1 MKASK
6 RKVRLGC
13 LTAASLLISGAC
25 FAQAGGKITG
35 IVKDPSG
42 AVIPGATVSLTN
54 TATGAK
60 RTTTTDNQGAYSF
73 PALAVGQYDLEARS
87 TGFLT
92 EQRTGLVVDVN
103 SALEVD
109 VNLTLA
115 GQSETVTVSAEAGV
129 GHVERADTEL
139 GLTIN
144 SQQITAV
151 PLNGRSY
158 TDLLANQAGVVPVTT
173 SATSSTS
180 SGGGF
185 GAVAVSGSLDP
196 GLFSVNGQRESA
208 NGFVLN
214 GASVEESIAEGAAV
228 IPNLDSIQ
236 EFRVL
241 TANFDAEY
249 GNYSGGLVSVV
260 TKSGANKLSGSTFEF
275 LRNTDLDARGFFD
288 PARAPFIQN
297 QFGGTLGGPIKK
309 DKVFFFGDYQ
319 GTRNIQGI
327 ETGLLPVPSLPDRTG
342 DLSDAARSFVTSD
355 GNGNTIPTT
364 VSGPYLA
371 SLLSQKLGYAVSAG
385 EAFYTSGCVT
395 SGQCVFPN
403 AVIPQ
408 SAWSVPAQRLLKY
421 IPMPNVGRNE
431 YSNASW
437 AQRLDDGKGSG
448 RVDAQTTR
456 LGALSAYYFLDDYNL
471 NNPYPTQQGGANV
484 PGFNALSNGRSQ
496 LVNLGDA
503 KTFGSTM
510 VNEFRLSYM
519 RDFNNL
525 GRQQGGMGPSLASQG
540 FAVGQAGILPG
551 DPKTE
556 GIESIV
562 FNKINFGT
570 NPFSLAQTD
579 GNYQEQDNLSKVMG
593 KHSLKFGGQFLHES
607 VKLLPDFTMNGQFQ
621 FTGYQT
627 GLDFADFLLGLPN
640 LYTQGFSPAFYER
653 SNYGGIYAQE
663 SWRVTSHLALNYG
676 LRWDMVMPWTEEH
689 NQTGT
694 LILGEQ
700 SIVFPTAPTGY
711 AFPGDPGVPTTVAPT
726 HYNNFSPRL
735 GLAYSPHWTNAFLEK
750 VTGGAGNSSI
760 RAGFGRFITAIEG
773 QVLAFETGNAP
784 YGLTYNSP
792 EPPLFANPLIGAETG
807 TRYPQEFPVNVPPY
821 NVSPKNPDAN
831 VNWSA
836 YFPIN
841 GIDAYFP
848 RNQNPYSENYFLSF
862 ERQFGKNTVF
872 DASYI
877 GSQAHHLLVL
887 LAANPGNPA
896 LCLSLSQPSDVLAG
910 TPTCGPFGEN
920 LVYTRNNSQV
930 VNGTRAPFGNN
941 FGTDVYFDAMGNSAY
956 NSLQLSLRHSGG
968 GLTLLGSYT
977 YGKSLDQSS
986 NLGEQVYPYD
996 YRLSRAPSSFDIRQD
1011 FVASFRY
1018 ELPFQKLFV
1027 RANRAADGWAIS
1039 GISRLSSG
1047 VPVTLINPNDTALI
1061 GSYNNGVNGVGYAG
1075 LNVAPGPLEINSHPA
1090 SGQPYFNTSL
1100 FSLPALGSP
1109 GTAPRRL
1116 FYGPGMST
1124 WDIALLKDTHLTESK
1139 VLEFRL
1145 ETFNTFNHT
1154 QFFGANSVDGNIN
1167 DSTFGQVTSAMPPR
1181 LMQVSLKLQF

>member
-1 MKASK
+1 MIW
-6 RKVRLGC
+6 LTC
-13 LTAASLLISGAC
+13 LVAAFFLSSGTA
-25 FAQAGGKITG
+25 FAQGGGKITG

-60 RTTTTDNQGAYSF
+60 RATTTDNQGAYSF
-73 PALAVGQYDLEARS
+73 PALAVSQYDLEAQAS
-87 TGFLT
+87 GFLPQ
-92 EQRTGLVVDVN
+92 QRTGLVIDVD
-103 SALEVD
+103 SALQVD
-109 VNLTLA
+109 LNLLLA
-115 GQSETVTVSAEAGV
+115 GQSQTVTVSAESGRV
-129 GHVERADTEL
+129 QVQKADTQL
-139 GLTIN
+139 GMTIQ
-144 SQQITAV
+144 SQEITEV

-158 TDLLANQAGVVPVTT
+158 TDLLANQAGVTPVTT

-185 GAVAVSGSLDP
+185 GAVPVSGNLDP
-196 GLFSVNGQRESA
+196 GLFSINGQRESA

-214 GASVEESIAEGAAV
+214 GANVEESIAEGAAV

-241 TANFDAEY
+241 TGNFDAEY
-249 GNYSGGLVSVV
+249 GNYSGGLVVVV
-260 TKSGANKLSGSTFEF
+260 TKSGADKLHGSGFEF

-288 PARAPFIQN
+288 PTRAPFIQN
-297 QFGGTLGGPIKK
+297 QYGVTLGGPVKK

-327 ETGLLPVPSLPDRTG
+327 ETGLLPVPSRADRAG
-342 DLSDAARSFVTSD
+342 DFSDAASSLTGTV
-355 GNGNTIPTT
+355 NG
-364 VSGPYLA
+364 SYLA
-371 SLLSQKLGYAVSAG
+371 NLLTQKLGYAVTPG
-385 EAFYTSGCVT
+385 EAFYTSGCT
-395 SGQCVFPN
+395 DGTRCVFPN
-403 AVIPQ
+403 AVIPK
-408 SAWSVPAQRLLKY
+408 SLWSVPAQRLLQY
-421 IPMPNVGRNE
+421 IPLPNVGSNE
-431 YSNASW
+431 YSNASL
-437 AQRLDDGKGSG
+437 AQRLNDNKGSA
-448 RVDAQTTR
+448 RVDAQTNR
-456 LGALSAYYFLDDYNL
+456 FGAVSAYYFLDDYNL
-471 NNPYPTQQGGANV
+471 NNPYPTQQGGANI

-496 LVNLGDA
+496 LLNLSDA

-510 VNEFRLSYM
+510 VNELRLSYM

-525 GRQQGGMGPSLASQG
+525 GRQQGGVGLSLASQG
-540 FAVGQAGILPG
+540 FTVGPTGILAG
-551 DPKTE
+551 DLKTE
-556 GIESIV
+556 GVESIV

-570 NPFSLAQTD
+570 SPFALVQTD
-579 GNYQEQDNLSKVMG
+579 GNYQVQDTLSKVQG
-593 KHSLKFGGQFLHES
+593 RHSTKFGGQLLRET
-607 VKLLPDFTMNGQFQ
+607 VKLLPDFTANGQFQ

-627 GLDFADFLLGLPN
+627 GSDFVDFLLGLPN

-653 SNYGGIYAQE
+653 STYAGLFAQD
-663 SWRVTSHLALNYG
+663 SWRITPRLTLNYG
-676 LRWDMVMPWTEEH
+676 LRWDVTMPWTEEH

-694 LILGEQ
+694 LIAGEQ

-711 AFPGDPGVPTTVAPT
+711 VFPGDPGVPSTVAPT
-726 HYNNFSPRL
+726 RYNNLSPRL
-735 GLAYSPHWTNAFLEK
+735 GLAYSPPWTNAFLEK
-750 VTGGAGNSSI
+750 LTGGPGKSSI
-760 RAGFGRFITAIEG
+760 RAGYGRFFTAIEG

-792 EPPLFANPLIGAETG
+792 EPPLFENPLIGAETG
-807 TRYPQEFPVNVPPY
+807 THYPQEFPVRVPPY
-821 NVSPKNPDAN
+821 GVSPRNPDPN
-831 VNWSA
+831 VNWPA

-848 RNQNPYSENYFLSF
+848 RNANPYSENYFLSF
-862 ERQFGKNTVF
+862 ERQLGKSTVL

-887 LAANPGNPA
+887 LAANPGNPT
-896 LCLSLSQPSDVLAG
+896 LCLGLSQPSDVLPG

-920 LVYTRNNSQV
+920 LVYARSNGQV

-956 NSLQLSLRHSGG
+956 NSLQLSVRHSGG

-996 YRLSRAPSSFDIRQD
+996 YRLSHAPSSFDIRQD

-1018 ELPFQKLFV
+1018 DLLLPQMLG
-1027 RANRAADGWAIS
+1027 RANRATEGWAIS
-1039 GISRLSSG
+1039 GISRVSSG

-1075 LNVAPGPLEINSHPA
+1075 LNAVSGDLEINSHPA

-1109 GTAPRRL
+1109 GTASRRL
-1116 FYGPGMST
+1116 FYGPGMSN
-1124 WDIALLKDTHLTESK
+1124 WDIALLKDTFLTESK

-1167 DSTFGQVTSAMPPR
+1167 DPTFGQVVSAMPPR
-1181 LMQVSLKLQF
+1181 LVQVSLKFRF